1 MIRFHGMG
9 QRLLAWAVVATLLS
23 ACGTTGYGVSGSN
36 QDERRAE
43 ILADDGQHADS
54 AGIYIG
60 LATQETD
67 NERDRLTLL
76 AVEQW
81 LDAGDARRA
90 RNAFSSVSVPAGGE
104 LLWLWNNDTAAFA
117 LWEGNPDRAL
127 ALLEPQS
134 QQPLSLRHR
143 LRTEALRADAWLQK
157 DDPAKAIGLY
167 KQRESWLS
175 DPSSIDRNRRRLWA
189 GLLVSDVDVLRSA
202 AEVSYDSETRGWLT
216 LAVLANSTGQQ
227 GLGWGNGIIGWQQ
240 NNNGHPAIGILSDL
254 SLPDEVLL
262 NYPRQIALLL
272 PLTGNNASAGNA
284 IKNGFFGAYFSAVS
298 GLESEQQIHVY
309 DVNEFGGSGIAYRQA
324 VADGAEFV
332 VGPLLRSSVADLA
345 TEMILPVP
353 VLTLNYISTDLKAPR
368 GFYQFALS
376 PEDEA
381 ASAAAR
387 AISDGQTKA
396 IALVPANDWGRRV
409 LTSFAT
415 EFEALGGTLLD
426 YKNYEPVVQD
436 FAFEI
441 EGLMSISQ
449 SVQRY
454 QRLRANIGG
463 PLQFDP
469 RRRQDVDF
477 VFLAADAKAGR
488 LIKSQLKFH
497 YSGDLPV
504 YSTSFIY
511 SLDGRSDA
519 DLNGVMFA
527 ETPWVISPPAWISD
541 YPDLYATFWPAE
553 KRLTRL
559 HAMGYDAYHLVGGL
573 HAANET
579 PMDEI
584 IGATGRLYLDVDGRI
599 HRKLAWARFDQGRPV
614 PLPSNDEFHILL
626 DEFDTG
632 EPEFERD
639 GWQEVAPQP

>member
-1 MIRFHGMG
+1 
-9 QRLLAWAVVATLLS
+9 
-23 ACGTTGYGVSGSN
+23 
-36 QDERRAE
+36 
-43 ILADDGQHADS
+43 
-54 AGIYIG
+54 
-60 LATQETD
+60 
-67 NERDRLTLL
+67 
-76 AVEQW
+76 
-81 LDAGDARRA
+81 
-90 RNAFSSVSVPAGGE
+90 
-104 LLWLWNNDTAAFA
+104 
-117 LWEGNPDRAL
+117 
-127 ALLEPQS
+127 
-134 QQPLSLRHR
+134 
-143 LRTEALRADAWLQK
+143 
-157 DDPAKAIGLY
+157 
-167 KQRESWLS
+167 
-175 DPSSIDRNRRRLWA
+175 
-189 GLLVSDVDVLRSA
+189 
-202 AEVSYDSETRGWLT
+202 
-216 LAVLANSTGQQ
+216 
-227 GLGWGNGIIGWQQ
+227 
-240 NNNGHPAIGILSDL
+240 
-254 SLPDEVLL
+254 L

-353 VLTLNYISTDLKAPR
+353 VLTLNYISTDLNAPR

-632 EPEFERD
+632 EPEIERD
-639 GWQEVAPQP
+639 GWQEVPPQP